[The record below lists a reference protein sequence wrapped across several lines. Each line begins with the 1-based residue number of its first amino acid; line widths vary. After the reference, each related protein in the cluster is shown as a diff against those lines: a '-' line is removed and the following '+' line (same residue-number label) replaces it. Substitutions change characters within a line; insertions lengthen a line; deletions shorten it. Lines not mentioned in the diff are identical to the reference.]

1 MFPSPPRYR
10 PVLCLSRLKKSK
22 KKAPRPNGRGAVMVR
37 AATYSP
43 GCDPS
48 TIGAAGLNFSVR
60 DGKRWGPCAG
70 PPNVFSI
77 KYASKQYQANRTLS
91 YILCLISCVYIELS
105 RKDYNGTF
113 LFQVF
118 GQLVPLGCAV
128 AGFTPAAYQRCRL
141 QRPLCGSLILGWVS
155 HLDAFS
161 AYPFPTWLPGGAV
174 GTTTGTPAVGPARS
188 SRTKA
193 RSPQTSPARNR

>member
-1 MFPSPPRYR
+1 MQLFILAYSSSLNWLVPQISCLVLFPGPG
-10 PVLCLSRLKKSK
+10 SRSRGQGT
-22 KKAPRPNGRGAVMVR
+22 KKARPCGRAVMVR

-70 PPNVFSI
+70 PPNVFAIGKLPRYLYLMS
-77 KYASKQYQANRTLS
+77 
-91 YILCLISCVYIELS
+91 VELS
-105 RKDYNGTF
+105 RKDRNGTL

-128 AGFTPAAYQRCRL
+128 AGFTPAAYRRCRL
-141 QRPLCGSLILGWVS
+141 QRPSVE
-155 HLDAFS
+155 
-161 AYPFPTWLPGGAV
+161 V
-174 GTTTGTPAVGPARS
+174 
-188 SRTKA
+188 
-193 RSPQTSPARNR
+193 

>member
-1 MFPSPPRYR
+1 
-10 PVLCLSRLKKSK
+10 
-22 KKAPRPNGRGAVMVR
+22 MVR

-48 TIGAAGLNFSVR
+48 TIGAAGLNFSGR
-60 DGKRWGPCAG
+60 EGKRWGPCAG
-70 PPNVFSI
+70 PPNVFAI
-77 KYASKQYQANRTLS
+77 GKLS
-91 YILCLISCVYIELS
+91 RYLYLMSVELS
-105 RKDYNGTF
+105 RKDRNGTL